1 MCGKKPKPPKPT
13 KAQIQAEKDAAE
25 QRRLSMEE
33 QRAVRTQYKEER
45 KQMRLGMLG
54 MRFGRSSLLT
64 GSRGG
69 MGYAA
74 PMARPLLS
82 VGG

>member
-13 KAQIQAEKDAAE
+13 KEQIQAEKDAAE
-25 QRRLSMEE
+25 QRRLALEE
-33 QRAVRTQYKEER
+33 QRSIRAQNKEVR
-45 KQMRLGMLG
+45 KQQRLGMLG
-54 MRFGRSSLLT
+54 MRFGRQSLLT
-64 GSRGG
+64 GGRGG

-82 VGG
+82 VAG

>member
-13 KAQIQAEKDAAE
+13 AAQKAAERDAAE
-25 QRRLSMEE
+25 QRRLALEE
-33 QRAVRTQYKEER
+33 QRSIRTENKENR
-45 KQMRLGMLG
+45 KNMRLGMLG
-54 MRFGRSSLLT
+54 MRFGRQSLLT

-74 PMARPLLS
+74 PTARPLLS